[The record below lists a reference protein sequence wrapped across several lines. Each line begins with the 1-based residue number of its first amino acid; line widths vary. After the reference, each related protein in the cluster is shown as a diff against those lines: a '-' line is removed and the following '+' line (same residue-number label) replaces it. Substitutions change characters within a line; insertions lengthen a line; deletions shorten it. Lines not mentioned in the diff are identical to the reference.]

1 MSIDEFLD
9 EAFAELTGTGSAG
22 RRALAEAEDHLRA
35 SAAEGVA
42 RGLTREQAEA
52 EAVARFG
59 SPASFAKQLSR
70 ADGFGWGPLL
80 TGAWA
85 LGGVL
90 GVVVGIA
97 GVAADVLGATVG
109 PMFVAGDRYGVT
121 YAAWRCAEYLRDAPA
136 GSSCATAAALD
147 HWGEV
152 AMGREAVGVLGLLA
166 LLALAIARRTALR
179 GSAWRIP
186 WPAVAAVGAVALGI
200 AAVVRGLPDGA
211 TALLSTTTGTGA
223 GLADGITAAVFA
235 VALLA
240 VAIARR
246 SGIRAALR
254 PGSPR
259 EQRSRVAS

>member
-9 EAFAELTGTGSAG
+9 AAFPELTGAGAAG

-35 SAAEGVA
+35 SAADGVA
-42 RGLTREQAEA
+42 RGLTREDAEA
-52 EAVARFG
+52 DAVARFG
-59 SPASFAKQLSR
+59 SPVRFARQV
-70 ADGFGWGPLL
+70 ATANGGGWGPLL

-85 LGGVL
+85 LGGLL

-97 GVAADVLGATVG
+97 GVASDVLGATIG

-166 LLALAIARRTALR
+166 LLALAVARRTALR
-179 GSAWRIP
+179 GSAWRLP
-186 WPAVAAVGAVALGI
+186 WAAVAAVGAVALGI

-223 GLADGITAAVFA
+223 GIVDGITAAVFA
-235 VALLA
+235 AVLLGVA
-240 VAIARR
+240 VRRR
-246 SGIRAALR
+246 SGVRALLH
-254 PGSPR
+254 P
-259 EQRSRVAS
+259 SR